1 MSAGLRL
8 AAWERVRGYVQIGLN
23 LLSFPSLVII
33 EVSEA
38 RYFVYFV
45 HETVK
50 KKCGFD
56 IPTAD
61 RCERYKSL

>member
-50 KKCGFD
+50 KKMWF
-56 IPTAD
+56 
-61 RCERYKSL
+61 